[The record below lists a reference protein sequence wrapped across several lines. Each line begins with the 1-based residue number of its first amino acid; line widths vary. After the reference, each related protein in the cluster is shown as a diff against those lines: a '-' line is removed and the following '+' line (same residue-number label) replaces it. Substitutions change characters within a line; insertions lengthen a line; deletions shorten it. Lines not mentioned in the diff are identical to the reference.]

1 MSRVAWILN
10 ASIYGFLGLNS
21 ARIVAILG
29 AQGLAHNKHSRRAL
43 MKRYCERCLEL
54 YRRLVAIQAYSV
66 GVARE
71 YRLFVG
77 VHEVADESG
86 VYFGQ
91 NTVGPAAAKAGC
103 TDGTYAVG
111 HNFAATALLGST
123 ALRAITADHG
133 DGGGREKA
141 SSHTA

>member
-43 MKRYCERCLEL
+43 MKRYCERRLEL

-66 GVARE
+66 GVAFE
-71 YRLFVG
+71 DRLFVG
-77 VHEVADESG
+77 VYEVADESRG
-86 VYFGQ
+86 KLARRVVLTQRSGDILLECDGC
-91 NTVGPAAAKAGC
+91 TAAA
-103 TDGTYAVG
+103 DGEMKLE
-111 HNFAATALLGST
+111 FLG
-123 ALRAITADHG
+123 G
-133 DGGGREKA
+133 
-141 SSHTA
+141 